1 MSKQAQAFFDEL
13 ERATYITVVG
23 KTLYLECI
31 EEISRLVT
39 ETAREETGIEF
50 IYV

>member
-1 MSKQAQAFFDEL
+1 MSKQAKESFDEL
-13 ERATYITVVG
+13 ERATYITVIG
-23 KTLYLECI
+23 KTLYLECL
-31 EEISRLVT
+31 EEIARLIT